1 MLTFNYQARDK
12 KTNKIIKSTVKAES
26 ERYAGKLLLEQGLI
40 PIHISEASDESAIG
54 RFLNRITLK
63 DRVVFSRQLSTLIG
77 AGLPLT
83 QALHTVFEQT
93 ENKQLK
99 KVTADII
106 ASVEGGKTLSDSFGK
121 HPEVFDKLYI
131 ALINAG
137 EVSGMLDT
145 SLRRIAV
152 QQEKDAQMMS
162 KIRGAMTYPLIVM
175 VVIGLVMGFLLFQVV
190 PQVEKLYVDMKQ
202 QLPFITMIM
211 VTGANFMIK
220 FWWLLLIGFGVGI
233 YFLRQ
238 YFSTETG
245 SRVLDAFKLNVP
257 LFKNMF
263 RKVYMTRFMRTG
275 ELLLEAGV
283 PMLDVLDISA
293 TAVNNQLVSES
304 IKKAADKVQGGK
316 ALSISLK
323 DQDYILNLVPQMIG
337 IGEQSGKVAEMMNKT
352 AQIYEEELDE
362 EIKAL
367 STAIEPILMVV
378 MAIVA
383 AAMVGAILLPIYA
396 LVNNVKV

>member
-245 SRVLDAFKLNVP
+245 SRALDAFKLNVP

>member
-106 ASVEGGKTLSDSFGK
+106 ASVEGGKTLSDSFSK

-245 SRVLDAFKLNVP
+245 SRALDAFKLNVP